1 VYSRDPDR
9 DVRLVA
15 IPQSLKREV
24 RFLPSL
30 QVIQR
35 RRPVVAG
42 FRIHFE
48 FSHRYIIRVVCA
60 ALKSGS
66 FSQKEVVLVVVL
78 LRRFFVAGFR
88 ALLSSS
94 SSSSSSCFVNN

>member
-1 VYSRDPDR
+1 MYSRDPNR

-15 IPQSLKREV
+15 ISQSLKREV

-48 FSHRYIIRVVCA
+48 FSHFILRIVCA

-66 FSQKEVVLVVVL
+66 FSHLEVVLVVIL
-78 LRRFFVAGFR
+78 LRRFFLADFR
-88 ALLSSS
+88 LLL
-94 SSSSSSCFVNN
+94 